1 MKFADKYYGKSTADI
16 PCPLV
21 SDLLKMEV
29 PDMAEAF
36 SGLDFATCAELKSA
50 WRRAWWSIANDI
62 YLNSR
67 ETQKRIPT
75 AANLLAKARKT
86 VTAAN
91 GDKVMDATAEGLW
104 LQKFERNALETRIK
118 AAFAGNMDYDAYE
131 TAKTEISAVYGFPA
145 DVVEMLR
152 YFVCQARRGDA
163 DPALNRALY
172 LYSKEKMTGKTTV
185 ARIIAGILNGRM
197 SWRECQGGEAFSDI
211 ATELQFGTFDRP
223 KATRCQCVV
232 MDEAFTGKGTGKY
245 YGKFKMA
252 LTCDTAAVQVKFGGT
267 YDVRCTRNYVFTS
280 NDEAASIIADE
291 SERRLFVIEMR
302 KPKERTYEE
311 LFTMW
316 RDFIVNAPAEDDTA
330 RWYRAT
336 MQPVRGEAGVMKEDF
351 KSAFLSPD
359 FLNAVTEYRDNIS
372 RGVLSD
378 LNSGETACVG
388 KKYQLPFPKFFTD
401 FLSRS
406 YDVRRHAGLVKESV
420 TEVFGQPKG
429 KSRKYYNVVEVIA
442 ALNVGISAEEYEQDN
457 GNDTGGDLPF

>member
-1 MKFADKYYGKSTADI
+1 MNFAEKYYGKSTADI

-36 SGLDFATCAELKSA
+36 AGLDFATCSELKAA
-50 WRRAWWSIANDI
+50 WRRAWWTLANDN
-62 YLNSR
+62 YLNNR
-67 ETQKRIPT
+67 DTQRRIPA

-91 GDKVMDATAEGLW
+91 GDKVMEATAEGLW
-104 LQKFERNALETRIK
+104 LQKFERVALETRLK
-118 AAFAGNMDYDAYE
+118 AAFAGNMDYGTYE
-131 TAKTEISAVYGFPA
+131 TAKAELSAIYGFS
-145 DVVEMLR
+145 DEVLEMLR
-152 YFVCQARRGDA
+152 YFACQARRCDA

-185 ARIIAGILNGRM
+185 ARIIAGILNGRT

-252 LTCDTAAVQVKFGGT
+252 ITSDTAAVQVKFGGT

-280 NDEAASIIADE
+280 NDEVASIIADE
-291 SERRLFVIEMR
+291 NERRLFVVEM
-302 KPKERTYEE
+302 KTPQERSYED
-311 LFTMW
+311 LFRMW
-316 RDFIVNAPAEDDTA
+316 RDFITNAPAEEDTA

-336 MQPVRGEAGVMKEDF
+336 MQAVRGEAGIMKEDF

-359 FLNAVTEYRDNIS
+359 FLNAVTEYRDNIT
-372 RGVLSD
+372 RGISSD
-378 LNSGETACVG
+378 LSNGFSSDG
-388 KKYQLPFPKFFTD
+388 KRYQLPFPKFFTD

-420 TEVFGQPKG
+420 VEVFGQPKG
-429 KSRKYYNVVEVIA
+429 KSRKYYNIVEVIA
-442 ALNVGISAEEYEQDN
+442 ALNAGIAAEDYVQDN
-457 GNDTGGDLPF
+457 GTDTNDDLPF

>member
-1 MKFADKYYGKSTADI
+1 MKYSERYYGTSTADI

-36 SGLDFATCAELKSA
+36 AGLDFATCAELKSA
-50 WRRAWWSIANDI
+50 WRRAWWTLANDI

-67 ETQKRIPT
+67 ETQKRIPA

-86 VTAAN
+86 VTASN

-104 LQKFERNALETRIK
+104 LQKFERNALETRLK
-118 AAFAGNMDYDAYE
+118 SAFPEKRDYDTYE
-131 TAKTEISAVYGFPA
+131 MAKAEILAVYGFSA
-145 DVVEMLR
+145 EIVEMLR

-163 DPALNRALY
+163 DPVLNRALY

-185 ARIIAGILNGRM
+185 ARIVAGILNGRT

-252 LTCDTAAVQVKFGGT
+252 ITSDTAAVQVKFGGT

-280 NDEAASIIADE
+280 NDEAASIVADE
-291 SERRLFVIEMR
+291 SERRLFVIEMK
-302 KPKERTYEE
+302 KPQERSYED
-311 LFTMW
+311 LFRLW
-316 RDFIVNAPAEDDTA
+316 RDFIMNAPAEEDTA

-336 MQPVRGEAGVMKEDF
+336 MQTVRGEAGVLKEDF

-359 FLNAVTEYRDNIS
+359 FLNAVTEYRDNIT
-372 RGVLSD
+372 RGISSD
-378 LNSGETACVG
+378 LNSGMPTETG

-406 YDVRRHAGLVKESV
+406 YDVRRHAGLVKETV
-420 TEVFGQPKG
+420 AEVFGPPKG

-442 ALNVGISAEEYEQDN
+442 VLNVGIAAEDYVQDN
-457 GNDTGGDLPF
+457 GTDTDVDLPF